1 LRVPRLLKMVRK
13 KKLPSLNTNQKRII
27 SAKKDIGKDIAS
39 LRLLR
44 LVDLLLN
51 ED

>member
-1 LRVPRLLKMVRK
+1 MPKLLKMVRK
-13 KKLPSLNTNQKRII
+13 KKLPFLNTNQRRTI
-27 SAKKDIGKDIAS
+27 SAKKDIDKDIAS

-44 LVDLLLN
+44 LVDLLLE